1 MTTLDSTLAFIR
13 KGLTREDQETPMM
26 ISPSSSPSS
35 STHATVSEYPEA
47 SPILAAAENVQ
58 GPSPKSMTSE
68 EGNTIIDC
76 LQRWRDEIQLEAE
89 SKFGLVAVDICH
101 LFPNIDLD

>member
-1 MTTLDSTLAFIR
+1 
-13 KGLTREDQETPMM
+13 MM

-35 STHATVSEYPEA
+35 STHATVAEYPET

-58 GPSPKSMTSE
+58 GPAPKSMTSE

-89 SKFGLVAVDICH
+89 SKFGLFALAVCH
-101 LFPNIDLD
+101 LVPDIDLDLF